1 LILIQLI
8 YSFHIPGGVY
18 LFVKGGQLTP
28 LDTSQVVAV
37 GEEGILPCLPA
48 FPGKQ
53 LTPLDTSQVV
63 AVGEE
68 GILPCLPA
76 FPGKQLTSLETR

>member
-1 LILIQLI
+1 MLSLILFI
-8 YSFHIPGGVY
+8 YSLHLPGGVY

-28 LDTSQVVAV
+28 LDTSQVVSV

-53 LTPLDTSQVV
+53 L
-63 AVGEE
+63 
-68 GILPCLPA
+68 
-76 FPGKQLTSLETR
+76 

>member
-1 LILIQLI
+1 LI
-8 YSFHIPGGVY
+8 YSSYIPGGVY
-18 LFVKGGQLTP
+18 LFVKGGQLTT

-68 GILPCLPA
+68 GILTCLPA
-76 FPGKQLTSLETR
+76 YLPFQVNS